1 MTRDERLFRNAVIVY
16 AIVEALVLAAL
27 IVAKLKGH

>member
-1 MTRDERLFRNAVIVY
+1 MTRDERLFRNVVIAY
-16 AIVEALVLAAL
+16 AIVEAFVLAVL